1 LFDFLKLLCEERQL
15 RNVLLLRFA
24 AQRGEHFAERGV
36 QLVTTIRKNMKP
48 RIVLLWPALCFVI
61 RADAEKAVTD

>member
-1 LFDFLKLLCEERQL
+1 VELCESFEGLFDFLKLLSEERQL

-36 QLVTTIRKNMKP
+36 PEQPCGRSSLHFSRFTEF
-48 RIVLLWPALCFVI
+48 LCNCLP
-61 RADAEKAVTD
+61 